1 MAHNDFAHIVYF
13 LRGCYAGKN
22 GENKTRREIKH
33 AHKPAI
39 SASTQKRETTIC
51 NNVAGSNCLTS
62 LLPKKA
68 NDNLVMTRGEL
79 RLQLP
84 RQIVTLDFTTL
95 LIKYFGTK
103 TAREQLVSRHLSERH
118 RPAPEA
124 VAHSCEATFAL
135 HPDFEVQTQT
145 KDTTVP
151 LCHNAVSPVTPKP
164 YMRHT
169 CSKKKKNVNTKSSK
183 KQELLREKKTKTD
196 FDNWVEG

>member
-1 MAHNDFAHIVYF
+1 MLV
-13 LRGCYAGKN
+13 RMRK
-22 GENKTRREIKH
+22 NKTSREIKH
-33 AHKPAI
+33 AQKPTI
-39 SASTQKRETTIC
+39 SASTQKREPTIC

-68 NDNLVMTRGEL
+68 NDNLAMTRGEL

-95 LIKYFGTK
+95 LIKYFGTR

-135 HPDFEVQTQT
+135 HPDFKAQTQT

-164 YMRHT
+164 YMQHT
-169 CSKKKKNVNTKSSK
+169 CSEKKKNINTKSSK
-183 KQELLREKKTKTD
+183 KQELLREKNKQTD

>member
-22 GENKTRREIKH
+22 GEKKTRCEIKH
-33 AHKPAI
+33 AQKPAI

-51 NNVAGSNCLTS
+51 TNVAGSNCLTS

-84 RQIVTLDFTTL
+84 GQIVTLDFTTL
-95 LIKYFGTK
+95 LIKCFGTK
-103 TAREQLVSRHLSERH
+103 TAREQLASRHLSERH

-135 HPDFEVQTQT
+135 HPDFKVQTQT

-151 LCHNAVSPVTPKP
+151 LCHNPVTPVTPKP
-164 YMRHT
+164 YMQHT
-169 CSKKKKNVNTKSSK
+169 CSERKKCQHKI
-183 KQELLREKKTKTD
+183 KQKIRVTEREKKKTD

>member
-22 GENKTRREIKH
+22 EENKTRCEIKH
-33 AHKPAI
+33 AQKSAI

-103 TAREQLVSRHLSERH
+103 TSREQLVSRHLSERH

-135 HPDFEVQTQT
+135 HPDFKVQTQT

-151 LCHNAVSPVTPKP
+151 QCSVSSNTKAVHATH
-164 YMRHT
+164 MQRE
-169 CSKKKKNVNTKSSK
+169 KKNVNTKSSK
-183 KQELLREKKTKTD
+183 KTRVTERKNQQTD

>member
-1 MAHNDFAHIVYF
+1 MLV
-13 LRGCYAGKN
+13 RMRK
-22 GENKTRREIKH
+22 NKTSREIKH
-33 AHKPAI
+33 AQKPTI

-68 NDNLVMTRGEL
+68 NDNLAMTRGEL

-95 LIKYFGTK
+95 LIKYFGTR

-124 VAHSCEATFAL
+124 VAHSCEATSRLQGA
-135 HPDFEVQTQT
+135 
-145 KDTTVP
+145 DTDKRHDCATVP
-151 LCHNAVSPVTPKP
+151 QCSVS
-164 YMRHT
+164 
-169 CSKKKKNVNTKSSK
+169 SNTKAVHATHM
-183 KQELLREKKTKTD
+183 QREKKKSQHKIKQK
-196 FDNWVEG
+196 NKSY